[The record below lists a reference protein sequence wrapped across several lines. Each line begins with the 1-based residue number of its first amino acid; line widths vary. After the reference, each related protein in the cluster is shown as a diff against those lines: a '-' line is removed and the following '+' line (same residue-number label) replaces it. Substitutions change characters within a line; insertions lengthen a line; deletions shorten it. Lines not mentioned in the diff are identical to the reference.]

1 MSKAAFPINDLL
13 RRKLQTSLT
22 IATLTLSVAS
32 TLFLLLYGSRLGF
45 NLTSATGTLTAG
57 LTTTLTQFLLFIGIL
72 IFAVG
77 AVLTSFIAFL
87 MMAQRT
93 RDFGLIKA
101 AGCPNNLVAGYFMTE
116 LLTTTLAGCILGII
130 LGFLMDYAAAN
141 IVFSAYQLPNFWFAP
156 LVFVVF
162 FVLSLIFGALPLL
175 KASRMSPV
183 KALSPVNYY
192 SLTAENK
199 HKPLSRHGITW
210 RISTRSL
217 YRRQSASLRI
227 IILLSIVFILLTVS
241 VAGGIIASGT
251 TISWVQQT
259 TDKNTIAIATN
270 SMGNQYELLLSKFSG
285 ASETGVFNYSD
296 PTLAIPETVIEQLST
311 LPSVNVVDSRLVLNE
326 QVQEIDNFTID
337 PDTMVTSTVGGN
349 REGNA
354 IVIGVNPEN
363 LTGTWNVE
371 GRFLNANDDFEA
383 VIGDSIAQSMYTPD
397 PSKQI
402 TLANPLVE
410 GIAFQNNTFNIVG
423 VCIDPINNGLVTY
436 VPIERLENITGL
448 SNPNLLLVTLNS
460 STDQSA
466 AIAQIKTLI
475 QSIDPNLNVFPLN
488 SVVEKNTNFLAST
501 WQTIMLLPLFILAS
515 AALCLVGYMMLAVD
529 EQHQEFAVLRAVG
542 AKPRI
547 VIFVLAIQSLIVL
560 ISSFAVGISLGT
572 IITLLIL
579 MPQPLVTS
587 VTILEIT
594 GWLLAALAGMF
605 LFSLYPAFRLAKASI
620 LKIMT

>member
-1 MSKAAFPINDLL
+1 MSTAAFPINDLL
-13 RRKLQTSLT
+13 RRKLQTTLI

-32 TLFLLLYGSRLGF
+32 TLFLLLYSSRLGF

-101 AGCPNNLVAGYFMTE
+101 AGCPNNLVAGYFLTE
-116 LLTTTLAGCILGII
+116 LLITTFAGCIFGVI
-130 LGFLMDYAAAN
+130 LGFLMDYVAAN
-141 IVFSAYQLPNFWFAP
+141 IVFSAYQLPNLWFAP

-210 RISTRSL
+210 KISTRSL
-217 YRRQSASLRI
+217 IRRQSASLRI
-227 IILLSIVFILLTVS
+227 ILLLSVVFILLTVS
-241 VAGGIIASGT
+241 VAGGIIASAT
-251 TISWVQQT
+251 SISWVQQT
-259 TDKNTIAIATN
+259 TNKNTVAIATN
-270 SMGNQYELLLSKFSG
+270 GMGNQYELLLSKFSG
-285 ASETGVFNYSD
+285 ASATGVFNYSD
-296 PTLAIPETVIEQLST
+296 SSLAIPESVIEQLSA

-326 QVQEIDNFTID
+326 EVHEIDNFTID

-349 REGNA
+349 REGNS
-354 IVIGVNPEN
+354 IIIGVNPDN
-363 LTGTWNVE
+363 LSGTWNVE
-371 GRFLNANDDFEA
+371 GRLLNANDDFEA
-383 VIGDSIAQSMYTPD
+383 VIGDSISQSMYMPD

-402 TLANPLVE
+402 TSANPLVE

-436 VPIERLENITGL
+436 VPIETLENITGL

-460 STDQSA
+460 SADQPV
-466 AIAQIKTLI
+466 AIAQIKTLV

-488 SVVEKNTNFLAST
+488 SVVEKNTSFLAST

-515 AALCLVGYMMLAVD
+515 AALCLVGFMMLAVD

-547 VIFVLAIQSLIVL
+547 VIFVLAIQSIIVL

-579 MPQPLVTS
+579 TPQPVVTS
-587 VTILEIT
+587 FTILEIT

-605 LFSLYPAFRLAKASI
+605 LLSLYPAFRLARASI

>member
-1 MSKAAFPINDLL
+1 ML
-13 RRKLQTSLT
+13 
-22 IATLTLSVAS
+22 
-32 TLFLLLYGSRLGF
+32 
-45 NLTSATGTLTAG
+45 
-57 LTTTLTQFLLFIGIL
+57 IL
-72 IFAVG
+72 KI
-77 AVLTSFIAFL
+77 
-87 MMAQRT
+87 
-93 RDFGLIKA
+93 
-101 AGCPNNLVAGYFMTE
+101 
-116 LLTTTLAGCILGII
+116 LA
-130 LGFLMDYAAAN
+130 
-141 IVFSAYQLPNFWFAP
+141 
-156 LVFVVF
+156 
-162 FVLSLIFGALPLL
+162 
-175 KASRMSPV
+175 
-183 KALSPVNYY
+183 
-192 SLTAENK
+192 
-199 HKPLSRHGITW
+199 
-210 RISTRSL
+210 
-217 YRRQSASLRI
+217 
-227 IILLSIVFILLTVS
+227 
-241 VAGGIIASGT
+241 
-251 TISWVQQT
+251 
-259 TDKNTIAIATN
+259 
-270 SMGNQYELLLSKFSG
+270 
-285 ASETGVFNYSD
+285 
-296 PTLAIPETVIEQLST
+296 
-311 LPSVNVVDSRLVLNE
+311 
-326 QVQEIDNFTID
+326 
-337 PDTMVTSTVGGN
+337 
-349 REGNA
+349 
-354 IVIGVNPEN
+354 
-363 LTGTWNVE
+363 GTWNVE

-423 VCIDPINNGLVTY
+423 VCVDPINNGLVTY

-579 MPQPLVTS
+579 MPQPIVTS